1 MSTDTSPT
9 INPAA
14 PAAPATVEQKRY
26 KLFIARFP
34 YGGLEESDLA
44 DWLVTNVCAM
54 KQHPLCDPEIQSQK
68 FNDTPITMTRN
79 RAIEIARLC
88 GADFLLMLDSDNAPD
103 MCLPS
108 NPNRSRLLESPQ
120 MVPFLPTA
128 FTFLVKQ
135 REAGTPAVIA
145 APYCGPSPE
154 QCVYVFQW
162 CTKSSGINPLISLEM
177 IPREEAAKLR
187 GIREVAALPTG
198 VILFDM
204 QAFDKVE
211 PPYTFYEWSDK
222 RELQKAST
230 EDVACTR
237 DLSLAGVKQYCHW
250 SAWAGHWKREL
261 VGPPAL
267 LSPDAVS
274 EKYKKLVIEEY
285 EAKKAADKTGGMQPV
300 VVESGGIFKS
310 GDFAVPPQNGHAD
323 TNGHACPTVNGQGND
338 GPTVEMP
345 RFRIPVGASEEQVI
359 LTGPDMHASALP
371 KETPWKFDPN
381 NPRHNPPHITTCFD
395 PELGCMSL
403 AFRTGRL
410 DLKALGQL
418 ARQVYDRCHAHGSP
432 TTIVELG
439 SWVGESAVSMAK
451 AIPDGADDVLIFCVD
466 TWEGAK
472 TDMTGDWAKEVGKDW
487 LQSIFRA
494 NTARYLNHRIIQREG
509 DVDDIGRKWR
519 GSKIDLLFL
528 DAGHN
533 YEEVKQSIGVWKH
546 HMHDAGIICGHDY
559 NNPQFPGV
567 NQAVDEAFGEHVHH
581 IPETYLWWV
590 AVADLLAAPA
600 PRLNV
605 PLHVPV

>member
-1 MSTDTSPT
+1 MSTESSPT

-14 PAAPATVEQKRY
+14 PAATAEPEQKRY

-108 NPNRSRLLESPQ
+108 NPNRSRLLESSQ

-135 REAGTPAVIA
+135 REAGTPAVIG

-211 PPYTFYEWSDK
+211 PPYTFYEWSDH

-285 EAKKAADKTGGMQPV
+285 EEKKAADKTGGMQPV
-300 VVESGGIFKS
+300 IVESGGIYKK
-310 GDFAVPPQNGHAD
+310 GDFAAPPQKNGES
-323 TNGHACPTVNGQGND
+323 NGHACPTLNGKGDD
-338 GPTVEMP
+338 GPTVNIHWDDKATS
-345 RFRIPVGASEEQVI
+345 RFVLVDAS
-359 LTGPDMHASALP
+359 LP
-371 KETPWKFDPN
+371 KTYDHQD
-381 NPRHNPPHITTCFD
+381 PRHNPPYITTHFD

-418 ARQVYDRCHAHGSP
+418 ARQVYDRCHAHGAH

-451 AIPDGADDVLIFCVD
+451 AIPDEADDVAIFCVD

-472 TDMTGDWAKEVGKDW
+472 TDASGKFAREVGKDW
-487 LQSIFRA
+487 LLQIFRT
-494 NTARYLNHRIIQREG
+494 NTGRYLGRRIHQREG
-509 DVDDIGRKWR
+509 DVDEVGRKWR
-519 GSKIDLLFL
+519 GGKVDLLFV
-528 DAGHN
+528 DAGHT
-533 YEEVKQSIGVWKH
+533 YEECKQSINVWTH

-567 NQAVDEAFGEHVHH
+567 NQAVDEAFGKHVHH

-590 AVADLLAAPA
+590 SMADVFPPA
-600 PRLNV
+600 PRANV